1 LSDPIGGRSEPSQC
15 CCAASQSDNA
25 PDLAKP
31 AGYAD
36 QAHLTRAAATL
47 AGMTPRAFLDETRK
61 TCGAN
66 HDHEASYAGLRREV
80 LAARH
85 T

>member
-1 LSDPIGGRSEPSQC
+1 
-15 CCAASQSDNA
+15 
-25 PDLAKP
+25 
-31 AGYAD
+31 
-36 QAHLTRAAATL
+36 
-47 AGMTPRAFLDETRK
+47 MTPRAFFDETRK

-66 HDHEASYAGLRREV
+66 HDHEACYAGLRREV

>member
-1 LSDPIGGRSEPSQC
+1 MRPATGR
-15 CCAASQSDNA
+15 AAGTTLLA
-25 PDLAKP
+25 PVAHVEDRCHLAKP

-36 QAHLTRAAATL
+36 QAHLTREAATL

-66 HDHEASYAGLRREV
+66 HDHEASYAGLRRAV